1 MDEEKLGQHCKHC
14 DEDSRNSMATERI
27 DRGSRA
33 AAAAARAPHV
43 VKQDSGLEIPG
54 KQKNSKLIF
63 VKVRST
69 TYCSGKDEPHA
80 MKLSP
85 CTNSERNIAMCSR
98 SVGCDVK
105 QNIVEHCGKDFCR
118 S

>member
-1 MDEEKLGQHCKHC
+1 
-14 DEDSRNSMATERI
+14 MATERI

-43 VKQDSGLEIPG
+43 VKQDSGLDISG
-54 KQKNSKLIF
+54 KQKKSKLIF
-63 VKVRST
+63 GKVRST
-69 TYCSGKDEPHA
+69 TYCSGKDEPHGT
-80 MKLSP
+80 KLNP